1 MCRLKSPAINLERV
15 DSAGRS
21 TLKIFVG
28 SDLYVAAV
36 IQAQG
41 SFVTYNGSL
50 CTPKPSLS

>member
-1 MCRLKSPAINLERV
+1 MCRLKSPAINLGRV

-21 TLKIFVG
+21 MLKIFVG

-41 SFVTYNGSL
+41 SFVMYNGSL